1 MEMFSAPVIR
11 SNLYVRPEVV
21 IAGKKYMN
29 TGSRFLC
36 SFNPQPWSLE
46 ATEAW
51 RRWCSTT
58 AAIVGFMG
66 SSRWFPREGSRGL
79 VALWGTTGASGPPPL
94 SGPGLWPQP
103 QCPTGTAWSGG
114 TSVGGGEN
122 GSDISP
128 PLTALWGAAKTRAPL
143 TLTRLCGTACSPALT
158 TKHLH
163 HICVTSCPNAN
174 GM

>member
-58 AAIVGFMG
+58 AAIAGFMG

-114 TSVGGGEN
+114 TSVGGGE
-122 GSDISP
+122 GEKWLWHLSP
-128 PLTALWGAAKTRAPL
+128 TDGPLGCCQDKSPTDTDTTLWDSVQPCTDHQAPAPHPCHVL
-143 TLTRLCGTACSPALT
+143 P
-158 TKHLH
+158 
-163 HICVTSCPNAN
+163 
-174 GM
+174 